1 MFFLKRICPL
11 VQHVSRE
18 HQVRNGGL
26 QPVPRN
32 HLAHLR
38 RAVVGE
44 LEMRSPGLEVHV
56 KVSVQHRRADASQGH
71 AVKPGLGL
79 TSGMSSSSSSSEEE
93 ENCDEEEEECDAD
106 GAGEDARM
114 PVYRWRSE
122 DALLGESA
130 PSLPLLAPSS

>member
-1 MFFLKRICPL
+1 MFFLSL

-56 KVSVQHRRADASQGH
+56 EVSVQHRRADASHRH
-71 AVKPGLGL
+71 AVKAWARVNVQHIVVQLLVGGR
-79 TSGMSSSSSSSEEE
+79 
-93 ENCDEEEEECDAD
+93 
-106 GAGEDARM
+106 GELR
-114 PVYRWRSE
+114 
-122 DALLGESA
+122 
-130 PSLPLLAPSS
+130 